1 MTAPTYD
8 WPTSVTSVN
17 YGANKPLNQA
27 RVRALRQGLEH
38 VRSTLYDP
46 ATHIPSAQHDHD
58 GINSALL
65 QTPGGNLVEQSSLNS
80 SSATLWTRSGATL
93 GSAAVGGMIF
103 SSLGQYGYISLGGQS
118 DGGYF
123 ASKDAMGT
131 GIEFNASIFMKASG
145 AVTTGALQFGLTDG
159 STSTFATGASATV
172 SYSRLATSYQ
182 RFYFAGTTSAA
193 FSTAAWFVLRVTEA
207 FSASVRVDCVQVTL
221 GPLLCYWHPAQTDP
235 MHYKYR
241 YISQDC
247 PCWDTGVSITNAVEL
262 TAS

>member
-8 WPTSVTSVN
+8 WPASVTSGN
-17 YGANKPLNQA
+17 YGVNNPLNQA
-27 RVRALRQGLEH
+27 RVRAIRQGLEH

-46 ATHIPSAQHDHD
+46 ATHIPAAQHDHD

-103 SSLGQYGYISLGGQS
+103 SSLGHYGYISLGGPS
-118 DGGYF
+118 DGSYF
-123 ASKDAMGT
+123 HAEDAAGAGM
-131 GIEFNASIFMKASG
+131 EFNASIFMKASG
-145 AVTTGALQFGLTDG
+145 ALTTGALQFGLTDA
-159 STSTFATGASATV
+159 STSTFATGASASV
-172 SYSRLATSYQ
+172 GYSRLSTSYA
-182 RFYFAGTTSAA
+182 RFYFRGTTA
-193 FSTAAWFVLRVTEA
+193 STFASGVWFLLRVTEA

-247 PCWDTGVSITNAVEL
+247 PCWDTGVSIASAAEL